1 MKKKNYIFR
10 LRASRVLLVGIKG
23 IGAEI
28 CKNLVLSGVKSITLM
43 DFGQVDEQD
52 FVAQFLVQREDL
64 GKSVSVRWKCGLFA
78 LTYSTKVEMI
88 NEHLLLMSV
97 FLICF

>member
-1 MKKKNYIFR
+1 M
-10 LRASRVLLVGIKG
+10 
-23 IGAEI
+23 
-28 CKNLVLSGVKSITLM
+28 LSGVKSITLM

-64 GKSVSVRWKCGLFA
+64 GKNVSVRWKFGLFA
-78 LTYSTKVEMI
+78 LSYSTKVEMI

-97 FLICF
+97 FLISF

>member
-1 MKKKNYIFR
+1 MHRELELMKIIYIFR

-28 CKNLVLSGVKSITLM
+28 CKNLVLSGVKSLTLM
-43 DFGQVDEQD
+43 DSGQVDEQD

-64 GKSVSVRWKCGLFA
+64 GKNVSVRWKCGLVE
-78 LTYSTKVEMI
+78 LTSRTKVEMI
-88 NEHLLLMSV
+88 SEH
-97 FLICF
+97 F

>member
-1 MKKKNYIFR
+1 M
-10 LRASRVLLVGIKG
+10 LVGIKG

-64 GKSVSVRWKCGLFA
+64 GKNVSVRWKCGLFA

-97 FLICF
+97 FLISF

>member
-1 MKKKNYIFR
+1 M
-10 LRASRVLLVGIKG
+10 
-23 IGAEI
+23 
-28 CKNLVLSGVKSITLM
+28 LSGVKSITLM

-64 GKSVSVRWKCGLFA
+64 GKNVSVSWKCGLFA

-97 FLICF
+97 

>member
-64 GKSVSVRWKCGLFA
+64 GKNVSVVYL
-78 LTYSTKVEMI
+78 
-88 NEHLLLMSV
+88 H
-97 FLICF
+97 